1 MKRLTVRH
9 HVIDVHDPT
18 ARKRILRVANKDILQ
33 VNVSE
38 KREGTSNT
46 TLPLPTSTTFESS
59 PSNSNTGSGG
69 AGVGGL
75 SIRNVK
81 SYSDSGIRSSRN
93 LIGGV
98 FGECEHALPSC
109 SGAFITIEV
118 NHTHCLYINKYN
130 HRICFKKSSTICA

>member
-1 MKRLTVRH
+1 
-9 HVIDVHDPT
+9 VIDVHDPT

-38 KREGTSNT
+38 KREDTSNT
-46 TLPLPTSTTFESS
+46 TLPTSTFESS
-59 PSNSNTGSGG
+59 PSNSNTGGG
-69 AGVGGL
+69 GGL

-81 SYSDSGIRSSRN
+81 SYSDSGIRNSRN

-109 SGAFITIEV
+109 GGAFITIEV
-118 NHTHCLYINKYN
+118 NAIHTFI
-130 HRICFKKSSTICA
+130 